1 MPFSLATFNVADL
14 LDESATAAS
23 AETVFT
29 LEDKLKSVA
38 RVLQRLDADV
48 LCLQEVGS
56 ERILTRCLAKMPPDF
71 RPYAHV
77 LVGPG
82 QDLRGIRLAILSRFP
97 MVGKLYHHDIRE
109 EPEGFRLPSPSGGRN
124 LDEVLQFRRGML
136 EAAFEIPGIGPI
148 RVFCVHF
155 KSNFPVLP
163 SPPRTQG
170 DLAEGW
176 VRAGLYRLAEALQ
189 TRKLVD
195 VRLKEDPD
203 QMLAVAGDFNE
214 ADRSLVHRVVLGDRP
229 DGLLNRL
236 ETGALIPCSAS
247 IAEESRW
254 SNMYRGKKDLLD
266 HILIS
271 EGLHTRFTEARL
283 FNETYY
289 APPDVFGWQPA
300 IGPDSD
306 HAPMLASFR

>member
-1 MPFSLATFNVADL
+1 MPFSIASFNAADL
-14 LDESATAAS
+14 LDESSSPVT
-23 AETVFT
+23 AETVFV
-29 LEDKLKSVA
+29 LEDKLKAVA
-38 RVLQRLDADV
+38 RTLSRLDADIV
-48 LCLQEVGS
+48 CLQEIGS
-56 ERILTRCLAKMPPDF
+56 ERILNRCLAKLGEGF
-71 RPYAHV
+71 RSYRHV

-97 MVGKLYHHDIRE
+97 LIGKVYQHDIRE
-109 EPEGFRLPSPSGGRN
+109 DPEGFRLPSPSGGRN
-124 LDEVLQFRRGML
+124 LDEMLQFRRGLL
-136 EAAFEIPGIGPI
+136 EAAFDVPGAGPV

-163 SPPRTQG
+163 SPPRTQA

-189 TRKLVD
+189 TRRLVD

-214 ADRSLVHRVVLGDRP
+214 TDRSLVHRVVMGDRP

-236 ETGALIPCSAS
+236 ETGALIPCSAA
-247 IAEESRW
+247 IAEERRW
-254 SNMYRGKKDLLD
+254 SNMYRGRKDLLD

-271 EGLHTRFTEARL
+271 ESLSARFLDARI
-283 FNETYY
+283 FNENYY

-306 HAPMLASFR
+306 HAPMLATFR